1 MENSDW
7 WKPQNLKKSEKKF
20 RNENELGEI
29 DVHNDFGSYKVMLN
43 TNDATKSII
52 YTHNEIT
59 PSYRVK
65 AIKEILGGFIPE
77 KIYDLGCGL
86 GFTTNEIRNEY
97 PCAEVIGVD
106 ISEDAIAF
114 GKKNFP
120 SCQFLCEAVDPGQ
133 KNQIFCADLIYAF
146 EFYPF
151 TRTSDLS
158 DHKQYLAHL
167 TDELSENGKLV
178 IFQLWNN
185 PESLSANYYELI
197 AFFPNLQFELYS
209 MPLRQIGK
217 FVRFRYLANILSAI
231 ARPVLQ
237 SITNRQLGKNKVLVI
252 SKK

>member
-1 MENSDW
+1 MGNSDW
-7 WKPQNLKKSEKKF
+7 WKPQSLKISEKKF
-20 RNENELGEI
+20 RNKNELDQV
-29 DVHNDFGSYKVMLN
+29 DVHNDFGSYKVMLK

-52 YTHNEIT
+52 STHNELT

-65 AIKEILGGFIPE
+65 AIKGILGGFVPE

-86 GFTTNEIRNEY
+86 GFTTNEISREY
-97 PCAEVIGVD
+97 PCADVIGMD

-114 GKKNFP
+114 GKKNFS
-120 SCQFLCEAVDPGQ
+120 SCQFLCEAVDPERKDQ
-133 KNQIFCADLIYAF
+133 VFCADLIYAF

-151 TRTSDLS
+151 SRTSDLN

-185 PESLSANYYELI
+185 PESLSANYSKL
-197 AFFPNLQFELYS
+197 AALFPNLQFALYS
-209 MPLRQIGK
+209 MPLRQIGR
-217 FVRFRYLANILSAI
+217 FVRFRILANILSVI
-231 ARPVLQ
+231 ARLVLR
-237 SITNRQLGKNKVLVI
+237 SISNRQLGENKVLVI

>member
-7 WKPQNLKKSEKKF
+7 WKPQNLKKTEKNF
-20 RNENELGEI
+20 RNENELDKV
-29 DVHNDFGSYKVMLN
+29 DVHNDFGSYKVMFN

-52 YTHNEIT
+52 STHNEIT

-65 AIKEILGGFIPE
+65 AIKGILGGFIPE

-86 GFTTNEIRNEY
+86 GFTTNEISNEY
-97 PCAEVIGVD
+97 PCAEVIGMD

-120 SCQFLCEAVDPGQ
+120 SCQFLCEAVDPEQ
-133 KNQIFCADLIYAF
+133 KDQVFCADLIYAF

-151 TRTSDLS
+151 TRTSDLK

-185 PESLSANYYELI
+185 PESLSANYSKLV
-197 AFFPNLQFELYS
+197 ALFPNLQFGLYS
-209 MPLRQIGK
+209 MPLRQIGR
-217 FVRFRYLANILSAI
+217 FVRFRILANIISAI
-231 ARPVLQ
+231 ARPVFR
-237 SITNRQLGKNKVLVI
+237 SITNRQLGENKVLVI